1 MARRKKPINKKL
13 LIGVGIASAL
23 IGTYFL
29 AGDQIKSLFKKDDT
43 DKKPED
49 QQPQLP
55 PAVVPGTPGTPAPV
69 GSGVKNAPQDTGY
82 DINKKLRVG
91 SKGEEVKRLQFII
104 NSIAG
109 ARQTNSYTDAG
120 KKVNFPINPDG
131 DFGNNTNLG
140 SLFSFDIFKS
150 QGYITL
156 DQARKKMAY
165 IFGYRQ
171 LQFPSSFVGTK
182 NEKQYQESYK
192 AGQID
197 FGKADRAKN
206 IGAFVNP
213 LNP

>member
-1 MARRKKPINKKL
+1 MARRRKQPINKKV

-29 AGDQIKSLFKKDDT
+29 AGDKIKSLFKKDD
-43 DKKPED
+43 DMPD
-49 QQPQLP
+49 IIP
-55 PAVVPGTPGTPAPV
+55 PKDLVTPSPAPTPTPIKV
-69 GSGVKNAPQDTGY
+69 IAPAQQDTGY
-82 DINKKLRVG
+82 DINKKLRLG

-109 ARQTNSYTDAG
+109 ARKTNSFSDSG
-120 KKVNFPINPDG
+120 KKVNFPLNPDG

-140 SLFSFDIFKS
+140 SLFAFDIFKS

-182 NEKQYQESYK
+182 NEKQYQDSYK

-197 FGKADRAKN
+197 FGKADRSKN
-206 IGAFVNP
+206 IGLVNIF
-213 LNP
+213 NP

>member
-1 MARRKKPINKKL
+1 MARRRKQTINKKV

-29 AGDQIKSLFKKDDT
+29 AGDKIKSLFKKDDDMPDIIPPNDLVT
-43 DKKPED
+43 
-49 QQPQLP
+49 PQEIQGSTPVQVNP
-55 PAVVPGTPGTPAPV
+55 PAQ
-69 GSGVKNAPQDTGY
+69 QDTGGY
-82 DINKKLRVG
+82 DIDKKLRPG

-109 ARQTNSYTDAG
+109 ARKTNSFTDAG
-120 KKVNFPINPDG
+120 KKVNFPLNADG
-131 DFGNNTNLG
+131 DFGNKTNLG
-140 SLFSFDIFKS
+140 SLFAFANFKS

-171 LQFPSSFVGTK
+171 LQFPSAFVGTK
-182 NEKQYQESYK
+182 NEKKYQDSYK

-197 FGKADRAKN
+197 FGKDNRAQN
-206 IGAFVNP
+206 IGITNIFNP
-213 LNP
+213 

>member
-1 MARRKKPINKKL
+1 MARRRKQPINKKV

-29 AGDQIKSLFKKDDT
+29 AGDKIKSLFKKDDT
-43 DKKPED
+43 D
-49 QQPQLP
+49 QQPDLVPSPDLVLPQQQLP
-55 PAVVPGTPGTPAPV
+55 ASTTGKVYPPAQ
-69 GSGVKNAPQDTGY
+69 QDTGY
-82 DINKKLRVG
+82 DINKKLRPG

-104 NSIAG
+104 NSIAA
-109 ARQTNSYTDAG
+109 ARKTNSFSDSG
-120 KKVNFPINPDG
+120 KKVNFPLNPDG

-140 SLFSFDIFKS
+140 SLFAFDIFKS

-182 NEKQYQESYK
+182 NEKQYQDSYK

-197 FGKADRAKN
+197 FGKADRSKN
-206 IGAFVNP
+206 IGLVNIF
-213 LNP
+213 NP